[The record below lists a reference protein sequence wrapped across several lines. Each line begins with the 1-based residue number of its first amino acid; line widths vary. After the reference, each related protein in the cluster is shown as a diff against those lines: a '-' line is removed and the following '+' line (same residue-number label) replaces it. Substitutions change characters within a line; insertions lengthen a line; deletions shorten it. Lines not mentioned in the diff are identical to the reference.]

1 MVCSRNRQVSPIFII
16 MIIVIIIVIVIMMV
30 KSIGDGGSQLSQEI

>member
-1 MVCSRNRQVSPIFII
+1 